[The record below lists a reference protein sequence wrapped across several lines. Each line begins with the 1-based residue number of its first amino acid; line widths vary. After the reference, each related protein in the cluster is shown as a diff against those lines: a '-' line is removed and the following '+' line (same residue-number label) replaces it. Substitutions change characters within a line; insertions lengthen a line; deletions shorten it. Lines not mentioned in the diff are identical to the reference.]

1 MSHVIWNETV
11 KHKFVNNH
19 RTQIKLEQISG
30 DYLTASAID
39 IAINMNL
46 YTTSDGKNYETYCCR
61 WQAECGY
68 VFLNV
73 NYMCYF
79 SVEEVVDT

>member
-1 MSHVIWNETV
+1 MWYKNETV
-11 KHKFVNNH
+11 KHKFVNKH
-19 RTQIKLEQISG
+19 KTQIKLEQISC
-30 DYLTASAID
+30 DYLTAID
-39 IAINMNL
+39 ITVNMNL
-46 YTTSDGKNYETYCCR
+46 YTASDAKNYETYCCR

-68 VFLNV
+68 VFLSV